1 MEIADEV
8 LEYFRKQEGK
18 LINSNGM
25 ELGLSAKNEI
35 WSNFSLVSSDEGPL
49 ALSISTEDCAIN
61 DFIEGF
67 NLKSIRDIDKLAYGS
82 SWMRYLNG
90 NAEIH
95 ITPFDLDATI
105 TFRIFRAKT
114 IVYSVE
120 LHFYDEECNHLTMKE
135 DFAHYIQAKAK
146 LLDSAMQNRY
156 KKKPRY

>member
-1 MEIADEV
+1 MDIAGEI
-8 LEYFRKQEGK
+8 LEYFRKQDRK
-18 LINSNGM
+18 WINSNGM
-25 ELGLSAKNEI
+25 ELGLSGKNEI
-35 WSNFSLVSSDEGPL
+35 WTNFSQVSSGDGPL
-49 ALSISTEDCAIN
+49 ALSISTEDCTIN

-67 NLKSIRDIDKLAYGS
+67 NLKSIRDIDTLAYGS
-82 SWMRYLNG
+82 SWIRYLNG

-95 ITPFDLDATI
+95 VTPFDLDATI

-120 LHFYDEECNHLTMKE
+120 LHFYDEEYNHLTLEE
-135 DFAHYIQAKAK
+135 DFAHYIGAKAK